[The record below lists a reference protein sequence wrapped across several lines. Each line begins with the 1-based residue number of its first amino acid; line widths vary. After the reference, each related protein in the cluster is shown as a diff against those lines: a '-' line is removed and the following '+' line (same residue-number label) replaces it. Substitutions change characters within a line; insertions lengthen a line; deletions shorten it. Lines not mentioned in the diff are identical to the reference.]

1 MRWTARQ
8 LSRSRRREGNCAI
21 VLGLRDSPPASKS
34 MFDNPPAIARER
46 MPAITRALTDAAL
59 LDRARDALE
68 RRLAADP
75 RDEGA
80 LLGLGDL
87 ARREGKFAQA
97 IAAYR
102 ALHEIRGD
110 AASAWAIG
118 AIGGEERL
126 GAPPEGYGA
135 APFVR
140 RTNFLGAAEQR
151 KLRVALGVGPEEFN
165 PAKVTGRKLERPEYR
180 SALVAKR
187 RTLREVRPWFMPRLR
202 AVLPDVAT
210 QLGVPRCNDGRVEI
224 ALTATLAG
232 GFYRVH
238 RDDSND
244 LANPDSTRAISY
256 VYYCHREPK
265 PFAGGELLLYDT
277 CPATKRFRKE
287 TFSRI
292 DPMHNMLVLFPSCYY
307 HEILPVRGGDRFED
321 ARFTVNGWVH
331 GPRE

>member
-1 MRWTARQ
+1 M
-8 LSRSRRREGNCAI
+8 S
-21 VLGLRDSPPASKS
+21 
-34 MFDNPPAIARER
+34 DNPPAKARER
-46 MPAITRALTDAAL
+46 MPAITRALTDTAL

-68 RRLAADP
+68 RKLAADP

-87 ARREGKFAQA
+87 ARREGKFGQA

-102 ALHEIRGD
+102 ALHELRGD

-140 RTNFLGAAEQR
+140 RTNFLGAAEQQ
-151 KLRVALGVGPEEFN
+151 KLRVALGVGPEEFH
-165 PAKVTGRKLERPEYR
+165 PAKIYKGKLERPECLVR
-180 SALVAKR
+180 AALVARR
-187 RTLREVRPWFMPRLR
+187 RTLREVRPWFVPRLR

-210 QLGVPRCNDGRVEI
+210 QLGVPRCKRWRVEI
-224 ALTATLAG
+224 SLTATLAG
-232 GFYRVH
+232 GFYRIH
-238 RDDSND
+238 RDKSND
-244 LANPDSTRAISY
+244 PANPSSTRAISY

-292 DPMHNMLVLFPSCYY
+292 DPMHNTLVLFPSCYY
-307 HEILPVRGGDRFED
+307 HEILPVRGVDRFED
-321 ARFTVNGWVH
+321 ARFTVNGWIH

>member
-1 MRWTARQ
+1 MSEHRTAESRQ
-8 LSRSRRREGNCAI
+8 RR
-21 VLGLRDSPPASKS
+21 
-34 MFDNPPAIARER
+34 
-46 MPAITRALTDAAL
+46 PAITRALTNDAL
-59 LDRARDALE
+59 IERARDALE

-75 RDEGA
+75 RDQGA

-87 ARREGKFAQA
+87 ARREGRFAQA

-102 ALHEIRGD
+102 ALHELRGD

-126 GAPPEGYGA
+126 GAPPEGCGA

-140 RTNFLGAAEQR
+140 RTNFLCPAEQR
-151 KLRVALGVGPEEFN
+151 KLRVALGVGPEEFH
-165 PAKVTGRKLERPEYR
+165 PAKVTRRKLERPEYR
-180 SALVAKR
+180 AALVAKR
-187 RTLREVRPWFMPRLR
+187 GLLREMRPWFMSRLR
-202 AVLPDVAT
+202 AVLPDVAA
-210 QLGVPRCNDGRVEI
+210 QLGVPRCNDGRVEM

-244 LANPDSTRAISY
+244 PENPDSTRAISY

-277 CPATKRFRKE
+277 CPATKRFVAGR
-287 TFSRI
+287 FSRI
-292 DPMHNMLVLFPSCYY
+292 DPIHNTLVLFPSCYY
-307 HEILPVRGGDRFED
+307 HEILPVRGVDRFED

-331 GPRE
+331 GPRA